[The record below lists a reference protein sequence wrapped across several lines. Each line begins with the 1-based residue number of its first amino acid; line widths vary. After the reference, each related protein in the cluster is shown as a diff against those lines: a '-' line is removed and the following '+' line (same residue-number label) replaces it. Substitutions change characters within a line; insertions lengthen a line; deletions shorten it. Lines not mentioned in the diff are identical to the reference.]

1 MPKSLGTWTVY
12 DPRTEERLKAEV
24 IRNPDAMNLR
34 SSGRLVEGQ
43 LVKSLLAS
51 MTEFMAY

>member
-12 DPRTEERLKAEV
+12 DPRTEKRLKAEV